1 MNNNNT
7 YYGLDEI
14 AMGAFG
20 GVMCK
25 ECGESWLEE
34 LVPEIC
40 PRCGIRLATHAGEG
54 LEANFSR
61 AERVGKPVPA
71 ITCDRCGL
79 RVPADW
85 EFPECQR
92 CKRLLKRN
100 SEPKQSICTRLRKWF
115 RCP

>member
-7 YYGLDEI
+7 YYGLEENVDP
-14 AMGAFG
+14 FG

-34 LVPEIC
+34 FVPEIC
-40 PRCGIRLATHAGEG
+40 PKCGIRLATHAGEG
-54 LEANFSR
+54 LEAILGPS
-61 AERVGKPVPA
+61 ERIGRPVPT
-71 ITCDRCGL
+71 ITCDYCGL

-92 CKRLLKRN
+92 CKRPLKRN
-100 SEPKQSICTRLRKWF
+100 SKPKHSIFSKLKKWF
-115 RCP
+115 GHP

>member
-7 YYGLDEI
+7 YYGLKEI

-34 LVPEIC
+34 FVPEIC
-40 PRCGIRLATHAGEG
+40 PRCGIRLAARAGEG
-54 LEANFSR
+54 LEANLSL
-61 AERVGKPVPA
+61 AERAGRPVPT
-71 ITCDRCGL
+71 ITCDYCGL
-79 RVPADW
+79 RIPADW

-92 CKRLLKRN
+92 CKRLLKRT
-100 SEPKQSICTRLRKWF
+100 SKPKKSIFSKLKKWF
-115 RCP
+115 GCP